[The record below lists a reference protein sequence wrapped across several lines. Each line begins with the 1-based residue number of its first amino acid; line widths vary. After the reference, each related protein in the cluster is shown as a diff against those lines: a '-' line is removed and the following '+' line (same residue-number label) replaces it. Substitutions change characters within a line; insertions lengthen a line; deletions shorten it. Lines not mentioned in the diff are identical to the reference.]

1 MGNIVDKLNK
11 SPLFAMSKG
20 SMELFHSNFW
30 SWLINEIDNE
40 YVLAFVKDRMIDFN
54 NIKNTEREKKHTD
67 ILINYGKQAIVI
79 ENKIKSLP
87 YKNQLKKYEESI
99 DKKFYFGVCVYPYN
113 FGDNIILENWSFI
126 TYDEILNGIERITI
140 KNKQKLLDNVDI
152 NGKFCYDLICEY
164 VDMTRNVIEIIK
176 SQKENI
182 SNNIITSE
190 DVKEIDQLGLADIVK
205 KINARILFNFLRENL
220 IERYPEERY
229 CYACGFNHKKITISI
244 RKIINTDE
252 NGYILLGP
260 QLEEDNFRRTIHV
273 TNKTLG
279 INKNKKDRDLLYE
292 KLKGIYFDIEEK
304 NSKYNYPIVKKEAK
318 LYNEYNGYYGEKDY
332 NLLDQEYIA
341 IYRYYKINSTSF
353 EYILKLFE
361 EELEYVSKIVD
372 DRELINKINLNTVKK
387 EQK

>member
-205 KINARILFNFLRENL
+205 K
-220 IERYPEERY
+220 
-229 CYACGFNHKKITISI
+229 
-244 RKIINTDE
+244 
-252 NGYILLGP
+252 
-260 QLEEDNFRRTIHV
+260 
-273 TNKTLG
+273 NKC
-279 INKNKKDRDLLYE
+279 K
-292 KLKGIYFDIEEK
+292 
-304 NSKYNYPIVKKEAK
+304 
-318 LYNEYNGYYGEKDY
+318 
-332 NLLDQEYIA
+332 
-341 IYRYYKINSTSF
+341 
-353 EYILKLFE
+353 
-361 EELEYVSKIVD
+361 
-372 DRELINKINLNTVKK
+372 NTV
-387 EQK
+387 